1 MTLEQWLTPTLALT
15 MPGLARAIPWLLAL
29 DGLMVMATIV
39 ATAALSLFAF
49 RLEIREPN
57 VAFATALATLFRQTA
72 ESLAK
77 VRIVF
82 IGIAV
87 MTVASWGVLAAVFGI
102 NAETNE
108 LLFSL
113 VLGALVLPIYV
124 TVTVL
129 SRAMSRSAS
138 VALHKI
144 DQYEAGRKQLN
155 PQ

>member
-1 MTLEQWLTPTLALT
+1 MTLAQWLTPTLALT
-15 MPGLARAIPWLLAL
+15 MPGVASAIPWLLAL
-29 DGLMVMATIV
+29 DVLMVIASIV
-39 ATAALSLFAF
+39 ATAALSLVAI

-57 VAFATALATLFRQTA
+57 VALATALATQFRQTA
-72 ESLAK
+72 EYLAK

-87 MTVASWGVLAAVFGI
+87 LTVVSWGVLSAVFGI
-102 NAETNE
+102 NAEWNE
-108 LLFSL
+108 LFFSL

-138 VALHKI
+138 VAAQKI
-144 DQYEAGRKQLN
+144 DRYEVARRQ
-155 PQ
+155 